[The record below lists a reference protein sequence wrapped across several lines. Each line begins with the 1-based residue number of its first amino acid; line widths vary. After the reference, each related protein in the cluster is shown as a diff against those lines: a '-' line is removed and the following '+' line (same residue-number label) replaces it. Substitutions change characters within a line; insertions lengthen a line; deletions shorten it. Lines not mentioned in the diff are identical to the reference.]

1 MTQQDKVDMTRL
13 SPGET
18 TKRPPK
24 PDEGNVPRPGPEVH
38 LDEWVAPD
46 IADDR
51 GFLRAGKILEWMDV
65 VGVLAAARHCRR
77 SVVTAS
83 VDGLEL
89 TAPIRVGERVT
100 MTASVAHTS
109 ERSVGISITVR
120 HGTGA
125 PSNGHPCVGAYMTF
139 VAPDDS
145 GRAIRVPQFIPETPA
160 ELARFREGELR
171 REFRKRLE
179 SGGVVPSAP
188 LGEATRGEDAD
199 AVLLVREWLKT
210 LPRLRMPW
218 DRSDPL
224 RPRTRHVSY
233 IHKIEPIRIGK
244 LNFHGTLYGGTLMR
258 WLEGAASLSA
268 RAYLGGSAVRLTSLQ
283 GLTFI
288 RPAPRDLFVHI
299 RSVVVHASSEG
310 VTALVNVRAEDPV
323 EGAYVDILRAFLSY
337 APLEDTG
344 IPPLE
349 INGDDDRALFQEVE
363 SRRALQKALSMER
376 EASSSR
382 S

>member
-1 MTQQDKVDMTRL
+1 M
-13 SPGET
+13 
-18 TKRPPK
+18 
-24 PDEGNVPRPGPEVH
+24 PRPGPEVH

-51 GFLRAGKILEWMDV
+51 GYLRAGKILEWMDV

-109 ERSVGISITVR
+109 ERSVGISISVR
-120 HGTGA
+120 HGAGV
-125 PSNGHPCVGAYMTF
+125 PSSGHPCVGAYMTF
-139 VAPDDS
+139 VAPDDNGS
-145 GRAIRVPQFIPETPA
+145 AIRVPQFLPETPA

-171 REFRKRLE
+171 REFRKRLA
-179 SGGVVPSAP
+179 SGALSSNASPSVSPDVPPA
-188 LGEATRGEDAD
+188 AHDAD

-218 DRSDPL
+218 DRADPL

-258 WLEGAASLSA
+258 WLEGAACLSA
-268 RAYLGGSAVRLTSLQ
+268 RAYLSGSAVRLTSLQ

-299 RSVVVHASSEG
+299 RSVVVHAASDQIT
-310 VTALVNVRAEDPV
+310 VLVNVRAEDPV

-337 APLEDTG
+337 APLNPDETRV
-344 IPPLE
+344 PPLE
-349 INGDDDRALFQEVE
+349 VNGEDDRALFHEVE
-363 SRRALQKALSMER
+363 HRRALQKTLSIER
-376 EASSSR
+376 EASSTQS
-382 S
+382 

>member
-1 MTQQDKVDMTRL
+1 
-13 SPGET
+13 
-18 TKRPPK
+18 
-24 PDEGNVPRPGPEVH
+24 
-38 LDEWVAPD
+38 
-46 IADDR
+46 
-51 GFLRAGKILEWMDV
+51 MDV

-83 VDGLEL
+83 VDGLEF
-89 TAPIRVGERVT
+89 TSPIRVGERVT

-109 ERSVGISITVR
+109 ERSVGISISVR
-120 HGTGA
+120 HGAGEPA
-125 PSNGHPCVGAYMTF
+125 SGHPCVGAYMTF
-139 VAPDDS
+139 VAPDDNGS
-145 GRAIRVPQFIPETPA
+145 AIRVPQLAPETPA
-160 ELARFREGELR
+160 EHARFREGELR
-171 REFRKRLE
+171 REFRKRLA
-179 SGGVVPSAP
+179 SGTLSPSVH
-188 LGEATRGEDAD
+188 AD
-199 AVLLVREWLKT
+199 APRASQDQADARLLVREWLKT

-218 DRSDPL
+218 DRTEHL

-268 RAYLGGSAVRLTSLQ
+268 RAYLAGSPVRLTSLQ

-299 RSVVVHASSEG
+299 RSVVVHAAGDS
-310 VTALVNVRAEDPV
+310 VTVLVNVRAEDPV

-337 APLEDTG
+337 APLDPQQTPV
-344 IPPLE
+344 PPLE
-349 INGDDDRALFQEVE
+349 INGDDDRMLFDEVE
-363 SRRALQKALSMER
+363 HRRGLQRMLTIER